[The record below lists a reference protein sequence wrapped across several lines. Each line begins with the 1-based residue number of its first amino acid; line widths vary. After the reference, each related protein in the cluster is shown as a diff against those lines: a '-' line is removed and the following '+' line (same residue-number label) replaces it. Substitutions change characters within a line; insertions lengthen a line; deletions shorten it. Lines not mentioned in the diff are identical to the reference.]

1 VSGTILELGFCSIW
15 ILLCGDTKGFQIF
28 IFCHRDFSS
37 YQRGSAHPVSGAGLL
52 WKGILSIM
60 VRDLHCTWREKGV
73 FWWED
78 NFNKRVPSL
87 CPCWNCLHNS
97 FRFTIRKSQPC
108 SYMQLHQNPSKHHR
122 KSEIVTLWGGYPVWC
137 QQHETDSSWGF
148 LQVINLK
155 GSHHDYQSLPPALWS
170 LWVIFKINAHSSVKT
185 QNGAS
190 PWVRCIV
197 IIGFNSRS
205 TLARASLMV
214 QRVKNLPSMREIQVW
229 SLGWEDPLEK
239 EMATHS
245 SNLAWRIPW
254 TEKPGGLWSI
264 G

>member
-1 VSGTILELGFCSIW
+1 MCQRQFWNWDFVPFGFCSAGTQKAFKF
-15 ILLCGDTKGFQIF
+15 LSSV
-28 IFCHRDFSS
+28 RDFSS
-37 YQRGSAHPVSGAGLL
+37 YQRGSAHPASGAGLL

-78 NFNKRVPSL
+78 NFNKCVPSL

-97 FRFTIRKSQPC
+97 FWFTIRKSQPC
-108 SYMQLHQNPSKHHR
+108 SYKQLHQNPSKHHR
-122 KSEIVTLWGGYPVWC
+122 KSEIVTLWGGYTVRC
-137 QQHETDSSWGF
+137 QQHETDSSWAF

-155 GSHHDYQSLPPALWS
+155 GSYDYQSLPPALWS
-170 LWVIFKINAHSSVKT
+170 LRVIFKINVHSSIMA

-197 IIGFNSRS
+197 IIGFNSRP
-205 TLARASLMV
+205 TLARVSLMV
-214 QRVKNLPSMREIQVW
+214 QGVKNLPAMWEIQVW
-229 SLGWEDPLEK
+229 SQGWEDPLEK

-245 SNLAWRIPW
+245 SILAWRTPW